1 MSAYELVCNKMRNK
15 CEANHVLYRDGVY
28 YYVRRVPHD
37 LTFHYDVKRLCFS
50 LKTKSASAAIR
61 ASKSI
66 NQRLE
71 DYWLGLR
78 LQNMD
83 IPAIQV
89 VKSSDSSVDDG
100 LLLSETCELYLR
112 LKGVGKDKVFI
123 RTANRN
129 TQYVTKLLGDRPIS
143 SYSSNEAAQFRDWC
157 IDRGM
162 GIKTVKRVFSSIRAI
177 VNLAIA
183 EEGLDCSNPF
193 AKTYFPDD
201 DNVQS
206 RQPISIQNIRKV
218 QSLCR
223 EIDDEMRW
231 LIALISDTGMRLG
244 EAAGL
249 LKEDIKLDDRIPH
262 IDLKPHSWRGLKTKG
277 SQRCV
282 PLVRVA
288 LWASERLL
296 EANNDS
302 IFAFPRYCDE
312 TGCKANSASGGL
324 NKWLHQYVPDNC
336 VIHSFRHSLRDRL
349 RAVECLSDIVD
360 AIGGWKTSGVGHGYG
375 NGYPLE
381 VLEKWM
387 EKI

>member
-1 MSAYELVCNKMRNK
+1 MRK
-15 CEANHVLYRDGVY
+15 KYAPEHVMIRDGVY
-28 YYVRRVPHD
+28 YYVRHIPYD
-37 LTFHYDVKRLCFS
+37 LAPIYSVTRLCFS
-50 LKTKSASAAIR
+50 LKTKSLKAAIR
-61 ASKSI
+61 TSKSVT
-66 NQRLE
+66 QRLE

-89 VKSSDSSVDDG
+89 VKSGSTHENET
-100 LLLSETCELYLR
+100 LLMSEACELYLR
-112 LKGVGKDKVFI
+112 LKGVGRDKVFT

-129 TQYVTKLLGDRPIS
+129 TGYVTKLLGDRPIS
-143 SYSSNEAAQFRDWC
+143 SYSSNEAAKFRDWC
-157 IDRGM
+157 IGQGM
-162 GIKTVKRVFSSIRAI
+162 GIKTVKRVFASVRAI
-177 VNLAIA
+177 INLAIS
-183 EEGLDCSNPF
+183 EEGFDCSNAF

-201 DNVQS
+201 DNAQS
-206 RQPISIQNIRKV
+206 RQPISMEDIRKV
-218 QSLCR
+218 QSLCKD
-223 EIDDEMRW
+223 IDDEMRW

-249 LKEDIKLDDRIPH
+249 LKEDIKLDEPIPYV
-262 IDLKPHSWRGLKTKG
+262 DLKPHPWRTLKTKG
-277 SQRCV
+277 SQRLI
-282 PLVRVA
+282 PLTNEA
-288 LWASERLL
+288 LWASKRLL

-324 NKWLHQYVPDNC
+324 NKWLHQYVPENC

-349 RAVECLSDIVD
+349 RAVECPSDIVD

-381 VLEKWM
+381 VLEKWIN
-387 EKI
+387 KI

>member
-1 MSAYELVCNKMRNK
+1 MRK
-15 CEANHVLYRDGVY
+15 KYVPEHVMCRDGVY
-28 YYVRRVPHD
+28 YYVRHIPYD
-37 LTFHYDVKRLCFS
+37 LASVYSVTRLCFS
-50 LKTKSASAAIR
+50 LKTKSLKAAIR
-61 ASKSI
+61 TSKSVS
-66 NQRLE
+66 QRLE

-78 LQNMD
+78 LQKMD

-89 VKSSDSSVDDG
+89 VKAGDSHLDNSIH
-100 LLLSETCELYLR
+100 LSEACELYLR

-129 TQYVTKLLGDRPIS
+129 VEYVTKLLGDKPLS

-157 IDRGM
+157 IEQGM

-183 EEGLDCSNPF
+183 EEGLECSNAF
-193 AKTYFPDD
+193 AKTYFPEDD
-201 DNVQS
+201 KAQS
-206 RQPISIQNIRKV
+206 RQPLSIEDIMKV

-223 EIDDEMRW
+223 DIDDEMRW

-249 LKEDIKLDDRIPH
+249 LKEDIKLDEAIPH
-262 IDLKPHSWRGLKTKG
+262 IVLKPHPWRSLKTKG
-277 SQRCV
+277 SQRCI
-282 PLVRVA
+282 PLVKES
-288 LWASERLL
+288 LWASKRLL
-296 EANNDS
+296 EASNDS
-302 IFAFPRYCDE
+302 SFAFPRYCDE

-324 NKWLHQYVPDNC
+324 NKWLHQYVPENC

-349 RAVECLSDIVD
+349 RAVECPSDIVD
-360 AIGGWKTSGVGHGYG
+360 AIGGWKTSGIGQGYG

-381 VLEKWM
+381 VLERWM
-387 EKI
+387 GKIS

>member
-1 MSAYELVCNKMRNK
+1 MRNK
-15 CEANHVLYRDGVY
+15 CEANHVLYRDGIY
-28 YYVRRVPHD
+28 YYVRRVPYD
-37 LTFHYDVKRLCFS
+37 LTSYYNVKRLCFS
-50 LKTKSASAAIR
+50 LKTKSASAAVR
-61 ASKSI
+61 ASRSVT
-66 NQRLE
+66 QRLE

-89 VKSSDSSVDDG
+89 VKSGDTNVNDT
-100 LLLSETCELYLR
+100 LRLSEACELYLR

-129 TQYVTKLLGDRPIS
+129 TGYVTKLLGDRPIS

-157 IDRGM
+157 IGQGM
-162 GIKTVKRVFSSIRAI
+162 GIKTVKRVFASVRAI
-177 VNLAIA
+177 INLAIS
-183 EEGLDCSNPF
+183 EEGFDCSNAF

-201 DNVQS
+201 DNAQS
-206 RQPISIQNIRKV
+206 RQPISMEDLKKV
-218 QSLCR
+218 QSLCKD
-223 EIDDEMRW
+223 IDDEMRW

-249 LKEDIKLDDRIPH
+249 LKEDIKVNEPIPH
-262 IDLKPHSWRGLKTKG
+262 IDLKPHPWRTLKTKG
-277 SQRCV
+277 SQRLI
-282 PLVRVA
+282 PLTKEA
-288 LWASERLL
+288 LWASRRLL

-312 TGCKANSASGGL
+312 RSCKANSASGGL

-349 RAVECLSDIVD
+349 RAVECPVDIVD

-381 VLEKWM
+381 VLEKWVNAM
-387 EKI
+387 ASA

>member
-1 MSAYELVCNKMRNK
+1 MRKKFAPEYVMN
-15 CEANHVLYRDGVY
+15 RDGVY
-28 YYVRRVPHD
+28 YYVRHIPYD
-37 LTFHYDVKRLCFS
+37 LIAYYNVSRLCFS
-50 LKTKSASAAIR
+50 LKTKSASVAVR

-89 VKSSDSSVDDG
+89 VKSSDSAVNDG
-100 LLLSETCELYLR
+100 LLLSEACELYLR
-112 LKGVGKDKVFI
+112 LKGVGKDTVFI

-129 TQYVTKLLGDRPIS
+129 TSYVTKLLGDRPIS

-157 IDRGM
+157 IDKGM

-183 EEGLDCSNPF
+183 EEGLDCSNAF
-193 AKTYFPDD
+193 AKTYFPND
-201 DNVQS
+201 DNAQS
-206 RQPISIQNIRKV
+206 RQPISIQDIKRV
-218 QSLCR
+218 QSLCKD
-223 EIDDEMRW
+223 IDDEMRW
-231 LIALISDTGMRLG
+231 LITLISYTGMRLG

-249 LKEDIKLDDRIPH
+249 LKEDIKLDDCIPH
-262 IDLKPHSWRGLKTKG
+262 IDLKPHPWRSLKTKG
-277 SQRCV
+277 SQRCI
-282 PLVRVA
+282 PLVGA
-288 LWASERLL
+288 AQWASKRLL
-296 EANNDS
+296 EASNDS
-302 IFAFPRYCDE
+302 IFAFPRYCDAAS
-312 TGCKANSASGGL
+312 CKANSASGGL

-349 RAVECLSDIVD
+349 RAVECPSDIVD

-387 EKI
+387 RRL

>member
-1 MSAYELVCNKMRNK
+1 MRNK

-28 YYVRRVPHD
+28 YYVRRVPYD
-37 LTFHYDVKRLCFS
+37 LTSHYDVKRLCFS
-50 LKTKSASAAIR
+50 LKTKSASAAVR

-89 VKSSDSSVDDG
+89 VRGIND
-100 LLLSETCELYLR
+100 LQNNTIHLSEACELYLR
-112 LKGVGKDKVFI
+112 LKGIGKDKVFI

-143 SYSSNEAAQFRDWC
+143 SYSSSEAAQFRDWC
-157 IDRGM
+157 IEQGM

-183 EEGLDCSNPF
+183 EEGLDCSNAF

-201 DNVQS
+201 SNAQV
-206 RQPISIQNIRKV
+206 RQPISMEDIRKI

-223 EIDDEMRW
+223 DIDDEMRW

-249 LKEDIKLDDRIPH
+249 LKEDIKLDEPIPYV
-262 IDLKPHSWRGLKTKG
+262 DLKPHPWRTLKTRG
-277 SQRCV
+277 SQRLI
-282 PLVRVA
+282 PLTKEA
-288 LWASERLL
+288 LWASKRLI

-302 IFAFPRYCDE
+302 IFAFSRYCDE
-312 TGCKANSASGGL
+312 RGCKANSASGGL
-324 NKWLHQYVPDNC
+324 NKWLHQYVPENC

-349 RAVECLSDIVD
+349 RAVECPSDIVD

-381 VLEKWM
+381 VLGRWLEAMTLLKD
-387 EKI
+387 KLQND

>member
-1 MSAYELVCNKMRNK
+1 MVMHKMK
-15 CEANHVLYRDGVY
+15 YKKDVKHLCERDGVFY
-28 YYVRRVPHD
+28 FVRRVPV
-37 LTFHYDVKRLCFS
+37 DVLPYYSSKRISIS
-50 LKTKSASAAIR
+50 LKTKSASAATR

-89 VKSSDSSVDDG
+89 VRSNDNTQDNTIK
-100 LLLSETCELYLR
+100 LSQACELYLR

-129 TQYVTKLLGDRPIS
+129 TGYVTKLLGDRPIS
-143 SYSSNEAAQFRDWC
+143 SYSSSEAAQFRDWC
-157 IDRGM
+157 IVQGM
-162 GIKTVKRVFSSIRAI
+162 GIKTVKRVFASVRAI
-177 VNLAIA
+177 INLAIS
-183 EEGLDCSNPF
+183 EEGFDCSNAF

-201 DNVQS
+201 DRSNS
-206 RQPISIQNIRKV
+206 RQPISMEDIRMV

-223 EIDDEMRW
+223 DTDDEMRW

-249 LKEDIKLDDRIPH
+249 LKEDIKLDEPIPY
-262 IDLKPHSWRGLKTKG
+262 IELKPHPWRSLKTKG
-277 SQRCV
+277 SQRLI
-282 PLVRVA
+282 PLTNEA
-288 LWASERLL
+288 LWASMRLI
-296 EANNDS
+296 EAHNDS
-302 IFAFPRYCDE
+302 IFAFPRYCSE
-312 TGCKANSASGGL
+312 RGCKANSASGGL
-324 NKWLHQYVPDNC
+324 NKWLHQYVPENC

-349 RAVECLSDIVD
+349 RGVECPSDIVD
-360 AIGGWKTSGVGHGYG
+360 SIGGWKTSGVGHGYG

-387 EKI
+387 NKI

>member
-1 MSAYELVCNKMRNK
+1 MRNK

-28 YYVRRVPHD
+28 YYVRRVPYD

-50 LKTKSASAAIR
+50 LKTKSASAAVR

-71 DYWLGLR
+71 DYWLGIR

-89 VKSSDSSVDDG
+89 VRGSND
-100 LLLSETCELYLR
+100 LQNNTIHLSKACELYLR

-129 TQYVTKLLGDRPIS
+129 TQYVTNLLGDRPIS
-143 SYSSNEAAQFRDWC
+143 SYSSNEAAKFRDWC
-157 IDRGM
+157 IDSGM

-177 VNLAIA
+177 INLAIA
-183 EEGLDCSNPF
+183 EEELDCSNAF

-201 DNVQS
+201 DNAQV
-206 RQPISIQNIRKV
+206 RQPISIQDIRKV
-218 QSLCR
+218 QSLCKD
-223 EIDDEMRW
+223 IDDEMRW

-249 LKEDIKLDDRIPH
+249 LKKDIKLGEPIPH
-262 IDLKPHSWRGLKTKG
+262 IDLKPHPWRSLKTKG
-277 SQRCV
+277 SQRLI
-282 PLVRVA
+282 PLTKEA
-288 LWASERLL
+288 LWASKRLL

-312 TGCKANSASGGL
+312 RGCKANSASGGL

-349 RAVECLSDIVD
+349 RAVECPADIVD
-360 AIGGWKTSGVGHGYG
+360 AIGGWKTNGVGHGYG

-381 VLEKWM
+381 VLEKWLLKM
-387 EKI
+387 EC

>member
-1 MSAYELVCNKMRNK
+1 MRNK
-15 CEANHVLYRDGVY
+15 YEANHVLYRDGVY
-28 YYVRRVPHD
+28 YYVRRVPYD
-37 LTFHYDVKRLCFS
+37 LTSHYDVKRLCFS
-50 LKTKSASAAIR
+50 LKTKSASAAVR

-89 VKSSDSSVDDG
+89 VKSNDNPQDNTIK
-100 LLLSETCELYLR
+100 LSQACELYLR

-143 SYSSNEAAQFRDWC
+143 SYSSNEAAKFRDWC

-183 EEGLDCSNPF
+183 EEGLECSNAF
-193 AKTYFPDD
+193 AKTFFPNDESS
-201 DNVQS
+201 NS
-206 RQPISIQNIRKV
+206 RQPISIPDIKKV
-218 QSLCR
+218 QSLCKD
-223 EIDDEMRW
+223 IDDEMRW
-231 LIALISDTGMRLG
+231 LIALISDTGIRLG
-244 EAAGL
+244 DAAGL
-249 LKEDIKLDDRIPH
+249 LKEDIKVNEPIPH
-262 IDLKPHSWRGLKTKG
+262 IDLKPHPWRTLKTRG
-277 SQRCV
+277 SQRLI
-282 PLVRVA
+282 PLTKEA
-288 LWASERLL
+288 LWASKRLL
-296 EANNDS
+296 EADNDS

-324 NKWLHQYVPDNC
+324 NKWLHQYVPENC

-349 RAVECLSDIVD
+349 RAVECPSDIVD

-375 NGYPLE
+375 NGYPLD
-381 VLEKWM
+381 VLGRWM
-387 EKI
+387 KRIAH

>member
-1 MSAYELVCNKMRNK
+1 MRNK
-15 CEANHVLYRDGVY
+15 CEANHVLYRDGIY
-28 YYVRRVPHD
+28 YYVRRVPYD
-37 LTFHYDVKRLCFS
+37 LTSYYNVKRLCFS
-50 LKTKSASAAIR
+50 LKTKSASAAVR
-61 ASKSI
+61 ASRSVT
-66 NQRLE
+66 QRLE

-83 IPAIQV
+83 IQAIQV
-89 VKSSDSSVDDG
+89 VKSGGNNVNDT
-100 LLLSETCELYLR
+100 LRLSEACELYLR
-112 LKGVGKDKVFI
+112 LKGIGKDKVFI

-157 IDRGM
+157 IGQGM
-162 GIKTVKRVFSSIRAI
+162 GIKTVKRVFASVRAI
-177 VNLAIA
+177 INIAIS
-183 EEGLDCSNPF
+183 EEGFDCSNAF

-201 DNVQS
+201 GNAQS
-206 RQPISIQNIRKV
+206 RQPISMQDIKKV
-218 QSLCR
+218 QSLCKD
-223 EIDDEMRW
+223 IDDEMRW

-249 LKEDIKLDDRIPH
+249 LKADINVNEPIPY
-262 IDLKPHSWRGLKTKG
+262 IDLKPHPWRTLKTKG
-277 SQRCV
+277 SQRLI
-282 PLVRVA
+282 PLTKEA
-288 LWASERLL
+288 LWASKRLL

-312 TGCKANSASGGL
+312 RSCKANSASGGL
-324 NKWLHQYVPDNC
+324 NKWLHQYVPNKC

-349 RAVECLSDIVD
+349 RAVECPSDIVD

-381 VLEKWM
+381 VLGKWM
-387 EKI
+387 KRITR

>member
-1 MSAYELVCNKMRNK
+1 MRK
-15 CEANHVLYRDGVY
+15 KYAPEHVMIRDGVY
-28 YYVRRVPHD
+28 YYVRHIPCD
-37 LTFHYDVKRLCFS
+37 LASIYSVKRLCFS
-50 LKTKSASAAIR
+50 LKTKSASAAVR

-89 VKSSDSSVDDG
+89 VKSGDTHVNDT
-100 LLLSETCELYLR
+100 LRLSEACELYLR

-143 SYSSNEAAQFRDWC
+143 LYLSSEAGQFRDWC
-157 IDRGM
+157 IEQGM

-183 EEGLDCSNPF
+183 EEGLDCSNAF

-201 DNVQS
+201 GNAQS
-206 RQPISIQNIRKV
+206 RQPISIQDIKKV

-223 EIDDEMRW
+223 DIDDEMRW

-249 LKEDIKLDDRIPH
+249 LKEDIKLDEPIPYV
-262 IDLKPHSWRGLKTKG
+262 DLKPHPWRTLKTKG
-277 SQRCV
+277 SQRLI
-282 PLVRVA
+282 PLTNEA
-288 LWASERLL
+288 LWASRRLI
-296 EANNDS
+296 ETNNDS
-302 IFAFPRYCDE
+302 IFAFPRYCSE
-312 TGCKANSASGGL
+312 IGCKANSASGGL

-349 RAVECLSDIVD
+349 RAVECPSDIVD

-381 VLEKWM
+381 VLERWM
-387 EKI
+387 NKINLC

>member
-1 MSAYELVCNKMRNK
+1 MHKMMYINDAK
-15 CEANHVLYRDGVY
+15 HLCERDGVFY
-28 YYVRRVPHD
+28 FVRRVPV
-37 LTFHYDVKRLCFS
+37 DVLPYYSSNRISIS

-83 IPAIQV
+83 ILAIQV
-89 VKSSDSSVDDG
+89 VRASDEADDAT
-100 LLLSETCELYLR
+100 LCLSEACELYLR
-112 LKGVGKDKVFI
+112 LKGEGKDRVFV

-129 TQYVTKLLGDRPIS
+129 TGYVTKLLGDRPIS

-157 IDRGM
+157 IDKGM
-162 GIKTVKRVFSSIRAI
+162 GIKTVKRVFASVRAI
-177 VNLAIA
+177 INLAIS
-183 EEGLDCSNPF
+183 EEGFDCSNAF

-201 DNVQS
+201 SNAQV
-206 RQPISIQNIRKV
+206 RQPISMEDIRNI

-223 EIDDEMRW
+223 DIDDEMRW

-262 IDLKPHSWRGLKTKG
+262 IDLKPHPWRTLKTKG
-277 SQRCV
+277 SQRLI
-282 PLVRVA
+282 PLTKEA
-288 LWASERLL
+288 LWASKRLL

-302 IFAFPRYCDE
+302 MFAFPRYCNE

-324 NKWLHQYVPDNC
+324 NKWLHQYVPENY

-349 RAVECLSDIVD
+349 RAVECPSDIVD

-375 NGYPLE
+375 HGYPLQ
-381 VLEKWM
+381 VLERWM
-387 EKI
+387 NKI

>member
-1 MSAYELVCNKMRNK
+1 MRNK
-15 CEANHVLYRDGVY
+15 CEANHVLYRDGIY
-28 YYVRRVPHD
+28 YYVRRVPYD
-37 LTFHYDVKRLCFS
+37 LTSCYDVKRLCFS
-50 LKTKSASAAIR
+50 LKTKSATAAIR

-89 VKSSDSSVDDG
+89 VRSNDNLQDNTIK
-100 LLLSETCELYLR
+100 LSEACELYLR

-123 RTANRN
+123 RTAQRN
-129 TQYVTKLLGDRPIS
+129 TGYVTKLLGDRPIS

-157 IDRGM
+157 IGQCM
-162 GIKTVKRVFSSIRAI
+162 GIKTVKRVFASVRAI
-177 VNLAIA
+177 INLAIS
-183 EEGLDCSNPF
+183 EEGFDCSNAF

-201 DNVQS
+201 DRSNS
-206 RQPISIQNIRKV
+206 RQPISMEDIRRV

-223 EIDDEMRW
+223 DIDDEMRW

-249 LKEDIKLDDRIPH
+249 LKEDIKVDEPIPH
-262 IDLKPHSWRGLKTKG
+262 IDLKPHSWRTLKTKG
-277 SQRCV
+277 SQRLI
-282 PLVRVA
+282 PLTKEA
-288 LWASERLL
+288 LWASKRLL

-324 NKWLHQYVPDNC
+324 NKWLHQHVPDNC

-349 RAVECLSDIVD
+349 RAVECPSDIVD

-381 VLEKWM
+381 VLKKWLF
-387 EKI
+387 KIEC